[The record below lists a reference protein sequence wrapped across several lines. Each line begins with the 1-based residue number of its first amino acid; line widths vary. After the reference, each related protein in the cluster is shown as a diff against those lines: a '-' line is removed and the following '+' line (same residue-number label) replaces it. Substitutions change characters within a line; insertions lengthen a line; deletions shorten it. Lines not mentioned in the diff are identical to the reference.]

1 MKKLFT
7 AMWSRAWWTATLS
20 FRKTFLAVILVTVP
34 IAVLAVPAKVSVDSI
49 WYILGA
55 KTLFNSDFSILYP
68 LFREPGYPFFLF
80 VAHLFSGSSLLV
92 VAAQAAMLAFAGF
105 AAIYVLHRALGQ
117 PGIPRYVVTI
127 VIALLLNPVYLT
139 YSGHFLQQP
148 LFAFYLGSF
157 AILVEWSRRPPVRIA
172 RWHIVLL
179 LGILNLASVLTSIL
193 WLYAALFPTVVAL
206 GFLFLPLVKKLA
218 LQRFSHFVRRSLQ
231 TVFSVLLLGALTLTT
246 YAIDRSIYRGWEV
259 IRDAQT
265 ASIVTQTK
273 VLSPLAK
280 APALPRAEELVQMY
294 GSLIGVGVTDPYPRE
309 NDLFLSQQMRLRFV
323 HSEWDTAYIREPFTS
338 EAKGY
343 FQLDDPSWVAHSI
356 YALATFPPRIDVPI
370 ASIAYSGTIVLGHIF
385 ILLAL
390 VRRQWVVV
398 AVMLIPVSYLA
409 IHALNGTPID
419 RYGLPTYP
427 FFAGAVALM
436 CNRAYWRRRN
446 STGLRRQ
453 TR

>member
-1 MKKLFT
+1 
-7 AMWSRAWWTATLS
+7 
-20 FRKTFLAVILVTVP
+20 
-34 IAVLAVPAKVSVDSI
+34 
-49 WYILGA
+49 
-55 KTLFNSDFSILYP
+55 
-68 LFREPGYPFFLF
+68 
-80 VAHLFSGSSLLV
+80 
-92 VAAQAAMLAFAGF
+92 
-105 AAIYVLHRALGQ
+105 
-117 PGIPRYVVTI
+117 
-127 VIALLLNPVYLT
+127 
-139 YSGHFLQQP
+139 LQQP

-265 ASIVTQTK
+265 ASISPANV
-273 VLSPLAK
+273 VLTPLTTV
-280 APALPRAEELVQMY
+280 PSVPRIESLVQMY

-309 NDLFLSQQMRLRFV
+309 NDDFLAQQMRLRFPY
-323 HSEWDTAYIREPFTS
+323 SEWDTAYIREPFTS
-338 EAKGY
+338 EANGY
-343 FQLDDPSWVAHSI
+343 FQLDDPSWVVHSV
-356 YALATFPPRIDVPI
+356 YALATYPPRIDVPI
-370 ASIAYSGTIVLGHIF
+370 ASIAYSGTIILGHIVIF
-385 ILLAL
+385 LAL

-398 AVMLIPVSYLA
+398 ALMLIPVSYLA

-427 FFAGAVALM
+427 FFAAAVALI
-436 CNRAYWRRRN
+436 CNKAYWRRQN
-446 STGLRRQ
+446 STG
-453 TR
+453 